1 MQPLEIDHEQV
12 RAVAVQIG
20 VREAARQFGLK
31 EDTVKGWSREE
42 QWLTE
47 EQAKERRI
55 EALKQEKRIEQG
67 INPNPPTASQ
77 ILSQYSGNTR
87 LKLAQTVDK
96 QADNLAIRDPD
107 ELVLMASTVKTVIDG
122 AAKLHGWETGA
133 QVTVNF
139 DLISENLHSIPIVD
153 TP

>member
-122 AAKLHGWETGA
+122 AAKLHGWEAGA

-139 DLISENLHSIPIVD
+139 DLISDNLHSIPIVD
-153 TP
+153 AP